1 MDINYNLI
9 NTILNKYGEEIV
21 NEYRRLL
28 YINGNNASGNL
39 GNSIRYITLDDGT
52 TYELEI
58 VLAEQW
64 KYLEYGRKPN
74 SKMPPIQEIKDWIKI
89 KPVLPRVRDGK
100 LPTTEE
106 LAYLISKSIAKKGL
120 PARHYLENT
129 VNGLDFSVLE
139 EAIDKDTKRN
149 LEIIFEGF

>member
-1 MDINYNLI
+1 MDINYDLI
-9 NTILNKYGEEIV
+9 TTILNKYGEEIV

-28 YINGNNASGNL
+28 YINNNNASGNL
-39 GNSIRYITLDDGT
+39 GNTIRYITLDNGD
-52 TYELEI
+52 TYELEM

-74 SKMPPIQEIKDWIKI
+74 SKMPPIQDIKDWIKI
-89 KPVLPRVRDGK
+89 KPVIPKGTRK
-100 LPTTEE
+100 LPNTEQ

-120 PARHYLENT
+120 PARHYLEKT
-129 VNGLDFSVLE
+129 VNSLNFTILE